1 MLKICLKKDMI
12 SKFQNL
18 DTNLQKTRKD
28 LKISNIENINQD
40 FLKLN
45 LERLQGINLFICVDI
60 TLQFLETIQK
70 NSVLKILKIF

>member
-1 MLKICLKKDMI
+1 MI